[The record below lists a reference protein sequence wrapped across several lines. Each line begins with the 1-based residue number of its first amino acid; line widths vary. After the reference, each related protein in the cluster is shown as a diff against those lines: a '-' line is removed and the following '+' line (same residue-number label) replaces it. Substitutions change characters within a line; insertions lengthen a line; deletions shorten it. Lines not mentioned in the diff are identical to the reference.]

1 MNPFLVPKR
10 VFVKASPQD
19 MRAGIERL
27 AAVVASEFDADA
39 RDGSV
44 YAFVSKDRKKVK
56 MVAFEGSQACLW
68 YVRAFRGH
76 FPIAFGEG
84 LCEVDAARLLIFLK
98 GAEPVGSPRRYS
110 VDLR

>member
-27 AAVVASEFDADA
+27 AAAVASEFDADA

-76 FPIAFGEG
+76 FPISFGEG
-84 LCEVDAARLLIFLK
+84 LLEVDAARLLVFLK
-98 GAEPVGSPRRYS
+98 GAECRRTPGTWS
-110 VDLR
+110 LD